1 MILWSRATEPE
12 LAAEPQETARERR
25 VAEWQET
32 DQCRKRAFGKE
43 TKALFNLRKSR
54 YTVEKSTGVNTNE
67 ISAMH

>member
-12 LAAEPQETARERR
+12 LGP
-25 VAEWQET
+25 EWQET
-32 DQCRKRAFGKE
+32 DQRGKRAFGKE

>member
-1 MILWSRATEPE
+1 MEPE
-12 LAAEPQETARERR
+12 QQETVPERR
-25 VAEWQET
+25 EVEWQET
-32 DQCRKRAFGKE
+32 DRCWKRAFGKV

>member
-12 LAAEPQETARERR
+12 LAVNRR
-25 VAEWQET
+25 KRRGNDGYRNGRRLISAG
-32 DQCRKRAFGKE
+32 KRAFGKE

>member
-12 LAAEPQETARERR
+12 LAAKPQETARERR
-25 VAEWQET
+25 VPEWQET
-32 DQCRKRAFGKE
+32 DQRGKRAFGKE